1 MNIAS
6 SATIIPFPR
15 QRHAPALD
23 NATLSSLHSAET
35 AIASLSHEF
44 DIEGEN
50 IRHGARLSQNGGI
63 INGRALAWACHAALH
78 IINLRG
84 NLHTDHALSHA
95 IRTWLQARRQ
105 ADG

>member
-1 MNIAS
+1 MTSQS
-6 SATIIPFPR
+6 SAIIIPFR
-15 QRHAPALD
+15 RRHAPALD
-23 NATLSSLHSAET
+23 SATLSSLHSAET

-44 DIEGEN
+44 DIESEN

-105 ADG
+105 VDG

>member
-1 MNIAS
+1 MTTQS
-6 SATIIPFPR
+6 TATILPFPR
-15 QRHAPALD
+15 RRPPLVVD
-23 NATLSSLHSAET
+23 NDTSTNLFNAEIS
-35 AIASLSHEF
+35 IASLSHEF
-44 DIEGEN
+44 DIEAEN
-50 IRHGARLSQNGGI
+50 VRHGARLSQNGGI

>member
-1 MNIAS
+1 MTDRA
-6 SATIIPFPR
+6 SATILAFPR
-15 QRHAPALD
+15 LPLRLAVDNTALP
-23 NATLSSLHSAET
+23 SLRDAET

-50 IRHGARLSQNGGI
+50 VRHGARLSQNGGI

-105 ADG
+105 VDG

>member
-1 MNIAS
+1 MTTQS
-6 SATIIPFPR
+6 SATILPFPR
-15 QRHAPALD
+15 RHPTLAVD
-23 NATLSSLHSAET
+23 NTAMTSLHRAET

-50 IRHGARLSQNGGI
+50 VRHGARLSQNGGI

>member
-1 MNIAS
+1 MTTQS
-6 SATIIPFPR
+6 SATILPFPR
-15 QRHAPALD
+15 RRPALAVD
-23 NATLSSLHSAET
+23 NTTMTSLHDAET

-50 IRHGARLSQNGGI
+50 VRHGASLSQNGGI